1 LSAPAQPE
9 LDHGPPA
16 RRGHA
21 TRGFAR
27 EHRLEVADVQH
38 GALDQLG
45 FGDRRRHL
53 EQRLVGEEG
62 RALGCGAHAAGE
74 AEVAEVLDEGGL
86 ELLE

>member
-45 FGDRRRHL
+45 FG
-53 EQRLVGEEG
+53 EEG